1 MTIDLSGQVAIV
13 TGAGGGMGRAY
24 ALELAH
30 RGAAVV
36 VNDYGGG
43 VLGEQNGSA
52 GPADA
57 VVAEIVGA
65 GGRAI
70 TSSLAVGS
78 ARHAKAILQSALD
91 AFGRIDIL
99 VNNAGTGIAGC
110 FTAHEDEAIERH
122 YATNLIGGHHLM
134 RAVWPHMSGQNY
146 GRILN
151 VSSNGALGVGGN
163 APYAAAK
170 AGMLGL
176 TLDAAI
182 EGKPQG
188 ILVNAV
194 MPTAYSRLIEQ
205 MPDLATVAWFRDN
218 LKPEQV
224 AAAMTWFLSR
234 DCTETG
240 RILLTGGGRLSSLIF
255 AETGEIFD
263 PMISAEIVAQ
273 KIGQVLDEAVLAP
286 VHNQAEAG
294 ARYFR
299 HLAWTAN
306 AGPEYGPDVVG
317 ASPSS
322 GNGV

>member
-1 MTIDLSGQVAIV
+1 MTIDFSGQTAIV

-24 ALELAH
+24 ALELAQ

-43 VLGEQNGSA
+43 VLGEQNGCSA
-52 GPADA
+52 PAEA
-57 VVAEIVGA
+57 VVAEITAA
-65 GGRAI
+65 GGQAIANGMAVGTAANARAI
-70 TSSLAVGS
+70 VQT
-78 ARHAKAILQSALD
+78 ALT
-91 AFGRIDIL
+91 AFGRVDIL
-99 VNNAGTGIAGC
+99 VNNAGTGIAGP
-110 FTAHEDEAIERH
+110 FTAHDDEAIERH

-134 RAVWPHMSGQNY
+134 RATWPHMAAQRH

-182 EGKPQG
+182 EGRPLG
-188 ILVNAV
+188 IVVNAV
-194 MPTAYSRLIEQ
+194 MPTSYSRLIEQ
-205 MPDLATVAWFRDN
+205 IPDPSTVAWFRDN
-218 LKPEQV
+218 LPPEKV
-224 AAAMTWFLSR
+224 AAAMAWFLSR

-263 PMISAEIVAQ
+263 PEISAERVAQ
-273 KIGQVLDEAVLAP
+273 RIGEIGDESLLAP

-299 HLAWTAN
+299 HLPWTA
-306 AGPEYGPDVVG
+306 AETPDFGPDVERG
-317 ASPSS
+317 
-322 GNGV
+322 

>member
-1 MTIDLSGQVAIV
+1 
-13 TGAGGGMGRAY
+13 
-24 ALELAH
+24 
-30 RGAAVV
+30 VV

-57 VVAEIVGA
+57 VVAEIRAA

-70 TSSLAVGS
+70 ASSAAVGTAEN
-78 ARHAKAILQSALD
+78 ARAIVQAAID

-99 VNNAGTGIAGC
+99 VNNAGTGIAGP
-110 FTAHEDEAIERH
+110 FTAHSDEAVERH

-134 RAVWPHMSGQNY
+134 RAAWPHMAARKY

-163 APYAAAK
+163 APYGAAK

-182 EGKPQG
+182 EGRPQG

-194 MPTAYSRLIEQ
+194 MPTSHSRLVEQ
-205 MPDLATVAWFRDN
+205 IPDLATVAWFRDN
-218 LKPEQV
+218 LQPHHV
-224 AAAMTWFLSR
+224 AAAMAWFLSSAC
-234 DCTETG
+234 DQSG
-240 RILLTGGGRLSSLIF
+240 RLLLTGGGRLSSLIF

-263 PMISAEIVAQ
+263 PGITAETV
-273 KIGQVLDEAVLAP
+273 GDRVSEVLDETRLSP
-286 VHNQAEAG
+286 VHSQAEAG

-299 HLAWTAN
+299 HMPWTAG
-306 AGPEYGPDVVG
+306 AGPDFGPDVERG
-317 ASPSS
+317 
-322 GNGV
+322 

>member
-1 MTIDLSGQVAIV
+1 MNIDFSGQVAIV

-24 ALELAH
+24 ALELAR
-30 RGAAVV
+30 RGGAIV

-43 VLGEQNGSA
+43 VLGQQDGSA
-52 GPADA
+52 DPADA
-57 VVAEIVGA
+57 VVAEIVA
-65 GGRAI
+65 SGGRAI
-70 TSSLAVGS
+70 ANSMAVGTGAN
-78 ARHAKAILQSALD
+78 ARAIVQAAMD

-99 VNNAGTGIAGC
+99 VNNAGTGIAGP
-110 FTAHEDEAIERH
+110 FTAHEDDAIERH

-134 RAVWPHMSGQNY
+134 RAVWPHMATQHY
-146 GRILN
+146 GRVLN

-163 APYAAAK
+163 APYGAAK

-182 EGKPQG
+182 EGRPQG

-194 MPTAYSRLIEQ
+194 MPTSYSRLVEQ
-205 MPDLATVAWFRDN
+205 IPDAATVAWFRDH
-218 LKPEQV
+218 LPPGKV
-224 AAAMTWFLSR
+224 AAAMAWFLCR

-263 PMISAEIVAQ
+263 PTLSAETVGAQ
-273 KIGQVLDEAVLAP
+273 IHKVLDESALAP

-299 HLAWTAN
+299 HMPWTAGD
-306 AGPEYGPDVVG
+306 APDFGPDVERG
-317 ASPSS
+317 
-322 GNGV
+322 

>member
-1 MTIDLSGQVAIV
+1 MTIDFAGQVAIV

-24 ALELAH
+24 ALELAR

-43 VLGEQNGSA
+43 VLGEQDGSA
-52 GPADA
+52 GPAEA
-57 VVAEIVGA
+57 VAAEIAMA
-65 GGRAI
+65 GGRAVA
-70 TSSLAVGS
+70 SSLAVGTAS
-78 ARHAKAILQSALD
+78 NARAIVQAAID

-99 VNNAGTGIAGC
+99 VNNAGTGIAGP
-110 FTAHEDEAIERH
+110 FTAYEDEAIERH

-134 RAVWPHMSGQNY
+134 RATWPHMAKQKY
-146 GRILN
+146 GRVLN

-163 APYAAAK
+163 APYGAAK

-182 EGKPQG
+182 EGRPLG
-188 ILVNAV
+188 ICVNAV
-194 MPTAYSRLIEQ
+194 MPTSYSRLVEQ
-205 MPDLATVAWFRDN
+205 IPDPATVAWFRDN
-218 LKPEQV
+218 LPPEKV
-224 AAAMTWFLSR
+224 AAAMAWFLSR

-240 RILLTGGGRLSSLIF
+240 RILLTGGGRLSSLVF

-263 PMISAEIVAQ
+263 PAIRAETVGARM
-273 KIGQVLDEAVLAP
+273 GEVLDESGLAP

-299 HLAWTAN
+299 HMPWTAGD
-306 AGPEYGPDVVG
+306 APDFGPDVKMG
-317 ASPSS
+317 
-322 GNGV
+322 